1 MSAKKV
7 LQRLSNRELAEWYV
21 GTLTLDEAK
30 KQLILCITERYNE
43 DYEMR
48 SEDIENRRRYLT
60 MWDKKLP

>member
-30 KQLILCITERYNE
+30 KQLILCITEQYNE

>member
-30 KQLILCITERYNE
+30 RQLIQCIAEQYSE

-48 SEDIENRRRYLT
+48 CEDIENRHRELKR
-60 MWDKKLP
+60 KGQSQ

>member
-30 KQLILCITERYNE
+30 KQLILCIAEQYNE
-43 DYEMR
+43 DYQMR
-48 SEDIENRRRYLT
+48 CEDIDNRRRALEGGGE
-60 MWDKKLP
+60 